1 MSVSKV
7 VYEHDIPSE
16 LTINLDQTPL
26 SYIPPGKYTFN
37 IKGFKNVPVR
47 GIDDKRQITTY
58 LQCLQWEIFISCIQ
72 LIYTGNTK
80 RCLFL
85 HDFNVKFTKNHWY
98 NMEKAI

>member
-47 GIDDKRQITTY
+47 GIDDKRQMTTHF
-58 LQCLQWEIFISCIQ
+58 EKVIFPFFQ
-72 LIYTGNTK
+72 TK
-80 RCLFL
+80 SK
-85 HDFNVKFTKNHWY
+85 HHYSK
-98 NMEKAI
+98 E